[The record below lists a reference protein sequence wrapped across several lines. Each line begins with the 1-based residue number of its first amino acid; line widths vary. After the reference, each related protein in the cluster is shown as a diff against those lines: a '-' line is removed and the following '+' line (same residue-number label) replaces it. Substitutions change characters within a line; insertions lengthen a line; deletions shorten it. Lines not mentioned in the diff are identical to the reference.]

1 MGVRM
6 HWIEQ
11 SDFTLLKG
19 PHGLVA
25 RLILALRDLAATD
38 RPFPAEAVRTIRDA
52 LRVEAVTLVERGDS
66 LRNVAAAGESIDVP
80 LASVAEAADGP
91 RIGLNAQGVGVF
103 PLTGMSAALLV
114 RWKQAEP
121 STAVNFWP
129 VAEAVAAGWHF
140 NRAVR
145 LSDSAADLLERVT
158 HWPTDDPDELLCEL
172 AQAACELLDC
182 DRASVFVRDEARK
195 ELVAA
200 PALGLAD
207 QTLRLPENT
216 GLVGQVISTREPIRI
231 DDAYRDPRFDS
242 STDAK
247 TGYQTE
253 SVLCVPMLT
262 ADSCVGALQAINKRI
277 GHFSTADRTVLEL
290 LAVQATAAI
299 ARVRSAQKLKRKA
312 SSLADRATTTPMI
325 GQSAA
330 MQRIRDNVERLANT
344 DLPVLILGESGTGKE
359 VCASALHHSG
369 SRNDG
374 PFVAVN
380 CAAIAE
386 SLLESE
392 LFGHEQG
399 AFTDARE
406 RRAGKFE
413 LADGGTLLL
422 DEIGDMSPGGQ
433 AKLLRVLEQRVVTRV
448 GGSQPIPVDVR
459 VIAATNAN
467 LADKVGDGKF
477 REDLYYRLSVVTLD
491 LPPLRDR
498 PEDVVALAEHFL
510 SSFAKAA
517 GRIGMRLS
525 DAARKRLQS
534 HTWPGNVRE
543 LRNLMERVAFLAR
556 SEEVA
561 ADEVAFILSPTRK
574 AETGGPSVPVDLP
587 LADAT
592 SEFQRL
598 HIESAIKRMQGNV
611 TAAAEIL
618 GVHRSNL
625 YRKMRQLGMETGEM

>member
-1 MGVRM
+1 M
-6 HWIEQ
+6 HWIDEP
-11 SDFTLLKG
+11 DFSLRRGEHSHT
-19 PHGLVA
+19 A
-25 RLILALRDLAATD
+25 RMILTLRDLAGEET
-38 RPFPAEAVRTIRDA
+38 RFPAEAVRAIRDQFR
-52 LRVEAVTLVERGDS
+52 LDAVTVVERGDDV
-66 LRNVAAAGESIDVP
+66 RVVASVGESLSVP
-80 LASVAEAADGP
+80 VAVLAEAADGP
-91 RIGLNAQGVGVF
+91 RIGITEGADPIAVF
-103 PLTGMSAALLV
+103 PLTGMPAALLV
-114 RWKQAEP
+114 RSSRIEP
-121 STAVNFWP
+121 STAVAFWP
-129 VAEAVAAGWHF
+129 IAEAFASGWHF

-145 LSDSAADLLERVT
+145 LSDAAGDLLERAT
-158 HWPTDDPDELLCEL
+158 HWPADDPDELLCEL

-200 PALGLAD
+200 PALGMAD
-207 QTLRLPENT
+207 QTLRIPEDT
-216 GLVGQVISTREPIRI
+216 GLVGQVIRTRDVIRI

-262 ADSCVGALQAINKRI
+262 DEACIGALQAINKRI
-277 GHFSTADRTVLEL
+277 GYFSTVDRTVLEL
-290 LAVQATAAI
+290 LAVQASAAI
-299 ARVRSAQKLKRKA
+299 ARVRSTQKLKRKA
-312 SSLADRATTTPMI
+312 SSLAAQAVTTPVI
-325 GQSAA
+325 GQSPAI
-330 MQRIRDNVERLANT
+330 MQIRENIERLAAT

-359 VCASALHHSG
+359 VCASALHQTG
-369 SRNDG
+369 PRRDG

-386 SLLESE
+386 TLLESE

-459 VIAATNAN
+459 VVAATNAN
-467 LADKVGDGKF
+467 LAQKVGDGKF

-491 LPPLRDR
+491 LPPLRER
-498 PEDVVALAEHFL
+498 PDDVILLAEHFL
-510 SSFAKAA
+510 RNFAGQA
-517 GRIGMRLS
+517 GRPGMALTT
-525 DAARKRLQS
+525 DAKRRLQS
-534 HTWPGNVRE
+534 HGWPGNVRE
-543 LRNLMERVAFLAR
+543 LRNLMERVAFLAAGD
-556 SEEVA
+556 EVQ
-561 ADEVAFILSPTRK
+561 ADDVAFILSPTRK
-574 AETGGPSVPVDLP
+574 QQSSEPAVPVDLP
-587 LADAT
+587 LSEAT
-592 SEFQRL
+592 SEFQRM
-598 HIESAIKRMQGNV
+598 HIENAIKRMQGNV

-625 YRKMRQLGMETGEM
+625 YRKMRQLGMDTGES